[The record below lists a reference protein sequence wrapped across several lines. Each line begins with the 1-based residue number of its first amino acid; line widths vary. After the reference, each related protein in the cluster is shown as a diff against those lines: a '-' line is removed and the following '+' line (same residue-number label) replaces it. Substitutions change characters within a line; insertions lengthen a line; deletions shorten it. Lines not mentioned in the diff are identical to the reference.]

1 MLDIIDTRIEVEG
14 NYTYKIE
21 KFIDG
26 TEQKILINVAKT
38 IIGAEYTD
46 FHHVGDMI
54 CISIIVAS
62 EDIVKITDAT
72 LIIDGEEH
80 SVNLMPSSLC
90 ENCKVGYFEFITEK
104 ERYEV
109 IIKCEDAN
117 PLILNLE
124 IS

>member
-26 TEQKILINVAKT
+26 TEQKNLINAAKT

-46 FHHVGDMI
+46 FHRMGDTI

-62 EDIVKITDAT
+62 EDIAKITDAT

-80 SVNLMPSSLC
+80 SVNLMSSSLW
-90 ENCKVGYFEFITEK
+90 ENCKVGYFEFIAEK
-104 ERYEV
+104 EKYEV